1 MQKSTED
8 NSHRGSGTVPDGL
21 RSGML
26 VIFIPISFYGTKI
39 DGVVYGCMTPEE
51 VAVDVTARQQ
61 NYSLAIRGRY
71 EMEEVRTGKELG
83 ASIDPLE
90 ELRSNLRRQRP
101 WMWPVSFLRLL
112 RMN

>member
-1 MQKSTED
+1 
-8 NSHRGSGTVPDGL
+8 
-21 RSGML
+21 
-26 VIFIPISFYGTKI
+26 
-39 DGVVYGCMTPEE
+39 MTPEE

-101 WMWPVSFLRLL
+101 WMWPVSFFETFEDELTGSIQIDEETFTAQVDAMSFLQPKNQIAPVDAKL
-112 RMN
+112 SDYLPEKK

>member
-1 MQKSTED
+1 MKKVLKITAIVAVALFL
-8 NSHRGSGTVPDGL
+8 TVYGV
-21 RSGML
+21 GCWY
-26 VIFIPISFYGTKI
+26 FYTHYFYGTKI

-101 WMWPVSFLRLL
+101 WMWPVSFF
-112 RMN
+112 